1 MQPSLTHPALKDV
14 CVFSVSSAS
23 ASASEEQKGSGLFFG
38 SESEPRTDD
47 VKC

>member
-1 MQPSLTHPALKDV
+1 MSATVAHASGSERCV
-14 CVFSVSSAS
+14 CLFRVS

-38 SESEPRTDD
+38 IESEPRTDD